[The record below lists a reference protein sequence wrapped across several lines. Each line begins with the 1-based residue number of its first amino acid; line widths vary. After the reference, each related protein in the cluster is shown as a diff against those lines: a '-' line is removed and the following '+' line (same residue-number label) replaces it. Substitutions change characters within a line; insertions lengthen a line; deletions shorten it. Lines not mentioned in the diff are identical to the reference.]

1 MANGQK
7 PLPLQYYALKS
18 VIYNPKNE
26 HSRITCLEFSTG
38 CIANSDG
45 TLCVQLKNNTFLKE
59 ITKNLIDCVPG
70 NITKYKQDHKNDNN
84 GVILIMP
91 C

>member
-1 MANGQK
+1 MANSQN
-7 PLPLQYYALKS
+7 LQPLQYYALKS

-26 HSRITCLEFSTG
+26 HSRITCLEYSTG
-38 CIANSDG
+38 CIANKNG

-59 ITKNLIDCVPG
+59 ITKNLINCVPG
-70 NITKYKQDHKNDNN
+70 NVIKYNDNN